1 MTSRRA
7 TDDIT
12 DSSADARPDR
22 RPTGLRGV
30 DVVPRHLLTRKEAAD
45 SLGMSVDSFER
56 HVQPYVKV
64 VKWGRGRGAPVL
76 VSPREL
82 ERWVRANE
90 RYAV

>member
-1 MTSRRA
+1 MSPPG
-7 TDDIT
+7 
-12 DSSADARPDR
+12 RPID
-22 RPTGLRGV
+22 L
-30 DVVPRHLLTRKEAAD
+30 VPRQLLTRREAAA

-82 ERWVRANE
+82 ERWVRQNE